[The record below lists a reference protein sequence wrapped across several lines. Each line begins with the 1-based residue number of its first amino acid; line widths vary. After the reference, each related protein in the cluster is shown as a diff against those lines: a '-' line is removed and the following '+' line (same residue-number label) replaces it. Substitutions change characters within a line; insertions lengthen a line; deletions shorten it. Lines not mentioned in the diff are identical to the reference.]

1 MKLFLFLMLFM
12 STQAMGAGASKECGP
27 TGICSKA
34 GEAKKQQ
41 ALQLDK
47 TKANQTTNPK
57 VTTPNQ
63 PPVAPSNTKNPVAPK

>member
-12 STQAMGAGASKECGP
+12 STQAMGGGASKECGP

-41 ALQLDK
+41 ALPQEK
-47 TKANQTTNPK
+47 AKANQTTTQK
-57 VTTPNQ
+57 VVTPNQ
-63 PPVAPSNTKNPVAPK
+63 PPAAPSNSKNPATSK

>member
-27 TGICSKA
+27 TGICSKTD
-34 GEAKKQQ
+34 EAKKQQ

-57 VTTPNQ
+57 VTMPNQ